1 MADWALEVRT
11 VQGSSISLTV
21 DSDHTIAS
29 IKSRLAERNLAPST
43 EGLSVLFLGHALS
56 DEATLGQAGVTAH
69 DYVVSFWSSGAKKRK
84 KKKAKQQEPDASKHR
99 RLSTHADDNDDLY
112 SGFGRDH
119 GTPTAAEQQLV
130 RADEDPSTRAAVV
143 GGVVGW
149 LSLAVEGLS
158 AKDTLTCA
166 GWLSRAGCDSAASL
180 RSLPKAIILKN
191 THPSSSV
198 RAKLLAAAGYIEQAA
213 APSPSTGTTQRL
225 VAAGPEAATAVDGR
239 TEDGSEITDPKVV
252 HAPPPPRPPPPDA
265 IREVQVEVNRGPV
278 MVMWAAA
285 VALKLGHGRDT
296 ALSLARAVTNAFS
309 RHKAKHLGI
318 DLRAT
323 SQLSPRATASGEP
336 SESVWLMREE
346 LPVANTAFGLRARD
360 PASNRI
366 IHPGPVW
373 DHLLRAFGPV
383 LPAVHGAMALLA
395 ASLSKET
402 LADGT
407 VPYTLCVQH
416 HCSAPAA
423 DDKDYRWYVRVV
435 SCGAVFTVQV

>member
-1 MADWALEVRT
+1 MGDIWALKVRT
-11 VQGSSISLTV
+11 VQGASVSLTV
-21 DSDHTIAS
+21 DSEHTIAS

-56 DEATLGQAGVTAH
+56 DEATLGQAGVTAD
-69 DYVVSFWSSGAKKRK
+69 DYLVSFWSSGAKKRK
-84 KKKAKQQEPDASKHR
+84 KKAKKEEADASKHR
-99 RLSTHADDNDDLY
+99 RLSKEADDNDDLY

-119 GTPTAAEQQLV
+119 GAATAAEQQLV
-130 RADEDPSTRAAVV
+130 RADEEPSTRAAAV

-149 LSLAVEGLS
+149 LSMAVEGLS

-180 RSLPKAIILKN
+180 RSLPKAVILKN

-198 RAKLLAAAGYIEQAA
+198 RTKLLVAAGYIEQAA
-213 APSPSTGTTQRL
+213 AQSPSTGTTQRL
-225 VAAGPEAATAVDGR
+225 VAAGPEAAAAADGR
-239 TEDGSEITDPKVV
+239 AEDGSEITDPKVV

-318 DLRAT
+318 DLRAA
-323 SQLSPRATASGEP
+323 SQQSARATVSGGP

-346 LPVANTAFGLRARD
+346 LPVVSTAFGLRARD
-360 PASNRI
+360 PASNRV

-407 VPYTLCVQH
+407 VPYTLCVCN
-416 HCSAPAA
+416 HCTG
-423 DDKDYRWYVRVV
+423 
-435 SCGAVFTVQV
+435 SCCRRCNHKGILLALLPTVCTGAQ